1 MTKECQDA
9 MLILHERYA
18 RLSKKGAKI
27 RALEAVDLAL
37 DELTNN
43 PLRIGNPKALAAFAL
58 KSAYKKLG
66 WREKHHERNA
76 VEDVAD
82 SLARDVGHCCTDETS
97 YQVIELKDFI
107 ERSSLN
113 ATDKELFRYLHD
125 GMDVDEI
132 ATVKGESR
140 SVAAVWVSRARKRFR
155 MAWKEVV

>member
-1 MTKECQDA
+1 MTKDCQDA

-27 RALEAVDLAL
+27 RELEAVDLAL

-43 PLRIGNPKALAAFAL
+43 PLRIGNPAALAAFAL

-66 WREKHHERNA
+66 WREKHHERNV

-82 SLARDVGHCCTDETS
+82 SLAHDAVYCCTDEPL
-97 YQVIELKDFI
+97 YQMIELKDFI
-107 ERSSLN
+107 DRSSLN
-113 ATDKELFRYLHD
+113 AKDKELLGYLHD

-132 ATVKGESR
+132 ATVKGKSR
-140 SVAAVWVSRARKRFR
+140 SVAAVWVSRARKHFR
-155 MAWKEVV
+155 MAWKEIV